1 MKKFEWNQEEF
12 DQIDWDTIQTFIQTL
27 LLEQKV
33 SFIKYSHKWRLTN
46 KKLTQMEYT
55 ENENPKCILCG
66 EIEHN
71 DHPF

>member
-33 SFIKYSHKWRLTN
+33 SFIKYSHK
-46 KKLTQMEYT
+46 
-55 ENENPKCILCG
+55 
-66 EIEHN
+66 
-71 DHPF
+71 